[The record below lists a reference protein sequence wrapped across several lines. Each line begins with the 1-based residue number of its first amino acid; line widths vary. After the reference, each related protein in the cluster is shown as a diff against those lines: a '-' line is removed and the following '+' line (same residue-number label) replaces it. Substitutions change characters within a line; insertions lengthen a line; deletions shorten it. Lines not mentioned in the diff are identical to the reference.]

1 MYNKIINNIKYL
13 INFTFLFK
21 KTTCR
26 VMKKLLLLFLSSFF
40 GYSQVY
46 IEVKLVNENIG
57 YAVYNQNISNNAGLN
72 TILAANNVLTYEH
85 KGGDPF
91 ENSMK
96 YINIYNGSNDFS
108 NTTLLTQ
115 LQNYSSV
122 IESATFCSYAYFNNK
137 LLIQLVTNSTGQQNG
152 TNGNIVVTNDIGLNQ
167 IFQQHNIVQMFQ
179 AFSAVPNWN
188 SLNRYYYIRS
198 SNCNLQNLK
207 TALQNYA
214 TVIQTV
220 DYVSASYLL
229 NNDTFNKNKTLIY
242 PNPFQNELNIKTD
255 KTITT
260 YEVVDISGKM
270 IINSKTKIEFE
281 NYISN
286 LKNGLYFLQLNYYD
300 NTNSSHK
307 IIKN

>member
-1 MYNKIINNIKYL
+1 
-13 INFTFLFK
+13 
-21 KTTCR
+21 
-26 VMKKLLLLFLSSFF
+26 MKKLLLLFLSSFS

-108 NTTLLTQ
+108 NDTLLTQ

-122 IESATFCSYAYFNNK
+122 IESATFCSNAYFNNK

-152 TNGNIVVTNDIGLNQ
+152 TNGNIVLTNDTGLNQ
-167 IFQQHNIVQMFQ
+167 IFQAHNIVQMIQ
-179 AFSAVPNWN
+179 AFTSS
-188 SLNRYYYIRS
+188 SLNNYYYIRS

-220 DYVSASYLL
+220 DYVTPAYLL
-229 NNDTFNKNKTLIY
+229 SNDTFNKNTTLIY
-242 PNPFQNELNIKTD
+242 PNPFQNEMKIETIKTISEY
-255 KTITT
+255 KLI
-260 YEVVDISGKM
+260 DIYGK
-270 IINSKTKIEFE
+270 IIIISTSKIDFE

-286 LKNGLYFLQLNYYD
+286 LKNGLYFLQLNYD
-300 NTNSSHK
+300 DSTISSHK

>member
-1 MYNKIINNIKYL
+1 MKKII
-13 INFTFLFK
+13 
-21 KTTCR
+21 
-26 VMKKLLLLFLSSFF
+26 LLFLSSFF

-57 YAVYNQNISNNAGLN
+57 HPVYNQNINQTISNDAGLN
-72 TILAANNVLTYEH
+72 TILAANNVTTYEL

-91 ENSMK
+91 GNPNK
-96 YINIYNGSNDFS
+96 YMNIYNGSNDFS

-122 IESATFCSYAYFNNK
+122 IESATFCSNAYFSNK

-179 AFSAVPNWN
+179 AFTSN

-214 TVIQTV
+214 AVIQTV
-220 DYVSASYLL
+220 DYVSAAYLL

-242 PNPFQNELNIKTD
+242 PNPFQNELKIETI
-255 KTITT
+255 KTITV
-260 YEVVDISGKM
+260 YKLIDISGK
-270 IINSKTKIEFE
+270 IIADCTSKIDFD

-286 LKNGLYFLQLNYYD
+286 LNDGLYFLQLNYDD